1 VFDAYL
7 GGIMAAANEPIV
19 WEFRHI
25 WRAAGI
31 GVAIGV
37 TFYCLARF
45 YLAKTG
51 EPLLGVGGL
60 ALAAILAGTQLL
72 TRRDVLTPLH
82 LVQQRGL
89 LGRRHVKTPLQTI
102 TRVDFYYPAWHRAW
116 SIGHIQLMTDGG
128 EIRLAA
134 VVNAGAG
141 AQEILTAKSHL
152 VSKEAP

>member
-1 VFDAYL
+1 
-7 GGIMAAANEPIV
+7 MASPTEPIL
-19 WEFRHI
+19 WEFRRI

-45 YLAKTG
+45 FLARTG

-60 ALAAILAGTQLL
+60 ALAAILVGIQLL
-72 TRRDVLTPLH
+72 TRRDVLTPSH
-82 LVQQRGL
+82 IVQQRGL
-89 LGRRHVKTPLQTI
+89 LGRRHVKTPLQAI
-102 TRVDFYYPAWHRAW
+102 IHVDFYYPAWHRAW
-116 SIGHIQLMTDGG
+116 SIGHIQVMTDGG

-141 AQEILTAKSHL
+141 AQRILAAKARL
-152 VSKEAP
+152 VPKEAP